1 MLKIG
6 ENELMV
12 GFLIVPV
19 SADRNRLGAM
29 SEDCP
34 RALFEG
40 VFRVKQNVFHAEQ
53 SVFRRVE
60 QTFIRRNALS
70 LVACTIGPFIK

>member
-1 MLKIG
+1 MKIG

-12 GFLIVPV
+12 RFLIVPV
-19 SADRNRLGAM
+19 SADRNRLGGM

-34 RALFEG
+34 RALFAG
-40 VFRVKQNVFHAEQ
+40 VFRVKQSVFHAEQ
-53 SVFRRVE
+53 SVFRVE